1 MTPGRRQPARQG
13 AGAARDL
20 PLVCPDCGRSYDAG
34 ERFCESCRM
43 PLVHRGGELAAA
55 SASQRRARKIKP
67 QYAEGRLV
75 KVARAEHQSEAEF
88 IEGLLL
94 EEGIPCLLR
103 RSRGFDVADMLAAGP
118 RDVLVPESGAQAA
131 REALAPNG

>member
-1 MTPGRRQPARQG
+1 MTAREGQPARRG
-13 AGAARDL
+13 EAAATEL
-20 PLVCPDCGRSYDAG
+20 PLVCPECGRAYAAA

-43 PLVHRGGELAAA
+43 PLVHRGADVAEA

-75 KVARAEHQSEAEF
+75 KVARAQHQSEAEF